1 MWILLFLGDYNS
13 WEWLAQ
19 SYYLINSGK
28 NDNLN
33 PIIALVYIINFRY
46 MSTVLKD
53 LMMNNEFGI
62 VAYELL
68 LKRKNYMDHQKYK
81 NEFEIRE
88 EKER

>member
-1 MWILLFLGDYNS
+1 
-13 WEWLAQ
+13 
-19 SYYLINSGK
+19 
-28 NDNLN
+28 
-33 PIIALVYIINFRY
+33 

-81 NEFEIRE
+81 NEFDG
-88 EKER
+88 